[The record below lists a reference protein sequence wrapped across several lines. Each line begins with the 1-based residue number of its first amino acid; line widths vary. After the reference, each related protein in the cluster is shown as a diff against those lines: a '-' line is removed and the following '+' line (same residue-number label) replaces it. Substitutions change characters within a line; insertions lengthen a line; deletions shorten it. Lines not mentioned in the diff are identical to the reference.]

1 MSNFKYV
8 PRRYFTNSE
17 KCESYKTIIN
27 FKIVNLIWP
36 MSELTLNL

>member
-1 MSNFKYV
+1 MPNFEYISRSN
-8 PRRYFTNSE
+8 FTNSK